1 MELQLNESRK
11 PYVDNKEQKLLFL
24 VVSQSE
30 VHIDFDFAF
39 PLFLQVRLRMQIKL
53 HAQIIG
59 RVELNFFSPPNDF

>member
-11 PYVDNKEQKLLFL
+11 PYIDNKEQKLLFL

-30 VHIDFDFAF
+30 VHFDFDFAF
-39 PLFLQVRLRMQIKL
+39 PLLLQVRSSMQIKL

-59 RVELNFFSPPNDF
+59 RVELNFFSPANDF

>member
-11 PYVDNKEQKLLFL
+11 PYV

-30 VHIDFDFAF
+30 VHFDFDFAL
-39 PLFLQVRLRMQIKL
+39 PLFLQVRSRMQIKL

-59 RVELNFFSPPNDF
+59 HVELNFFSPANDF